1 MKKILLL
8 GTAVL
13 FAFLFFVPTA
23 DAAVRTSTAT
33 GGNWTTGSTWIG
45 GVAPTNTD
53 SAIIATTGGNS
64 VTIGANVTNAGL
76 TVNSGAILNINGTA
90 IITENGNVVVN
101 GDVNGRT
108 ATIRMNTTGRTID
121 GSGTINSII
130 LAAQNFSFLSSANLT
145 INNNINSSGRTVTNN
160 GIVYLNGNYA
170 RTGGTAV
177 WTQGTNAVVNISG
190 MFTPAANVTVNAAAA
205 GNIVNYNGAAQSLEP
220 TTYVNLTL
228 SGSGAKT
235 FITGTTAVSGKISI
249 QGTATTILTGTFT
262 PGTASTLEYKGSAT
276 QTTGN
281 EFISPWPGS
290 GGVLIENANGVTLNT
305 AKSVGARPFTIGAT
319 VANSIFNDG
328 GFQLTGTGVLNL
340 TSGTFVLG
348 SPSSA
353 TVFPSFTTRN
363 IAVGTTVEYVAGV
376 AQTVAALTYSNLTIN
391 KSAGGATL
399 SGAGTRVDGTLT
411 LTSGVLATGSNDIYI
426 SGTGSVARTSG
437 HIIGNL
443 RKYISTGAT
452 SKTFE
457 IGDSLNYTP
466 VTITFGNVT
475 IGGDLT
481 FSTTAGDHPNI
492 ATSNIDATKS
502 VNRYWTATSS
512 GITFDNY
519 SANITFTNPGDLDS
533 GVNTG
538 DLIVGQYAG
547 GVWSYPTVGTRTS
560 VSTVATGITGFGAF
574 QLGTPKP
581 ITPTKFVIL
590 PPTNG
595 TVDAPIVVTIEA
607 QNNAGAVATTYQQ
620 DVTLLK
626 SGSATGGG
634 LVNIINGVGT
644 TTISD
649 TVAETVHL
657 SLSDTQSTGLD
668 VSSTQD
674 VIFAPG
680 ATSQLLLSGVSSVIA
695 GTRGAFSVVR
705 KDQYNNLKTVGS
717 ETFYLYS
724 DSVGT
729 AKRFYDAASGGNIIT
744 SITVQ
749 NGTSS
754 ADFWYYDELAGSATI
769 TASDNAVAPDGAAG
783 ISDGTSAVTITPAAA
798 AQFSLTNQTSMVAGT
813 RLDYSVTRKDQF
825 GNLST
830 VGTSTAY
837 LYSSSLGSAKKF
849 FDSAMGSTTI
859 TSIAILPGSSSAQF
873 WYYDELAG
881 SATVTA
887 SDNAV
892 APDGNTGII
901 DGTNVIVI
909 TPASTGKF
917 ILNNP
922 GNMTAGTRLGYT
934 VTRQDIFGNAVT
946 VGSDTAHL
954 YSNSTGATKAFYD
967 ASTGGN
973 LITSITIANGL
984 SSAQFWYYDEQ
995 VGTWTVTASDNAVAP
1010 DGATGIIDATQA
1022 LTVNAAPIIA
1032 TRIVILKPTDDVVGS
1047 TIPVT
1052 VQAQDDAGNLDTTYN
1067 NSTDIT
1073 LKTSGSATPQN
1084 GVILTI
1090 VNGVATVNITDTKA
1104 ETVTL
1109 SLTATASTTLD
1120 VSSTQTVTF
1129 TTGPTAQFTLN
1140 NPGNMTA
1147 GTRLGYT
1154 VTRKD
1159 SFGNLVTAG
1168 TDTIHLY
1175 SNSTGGLGAFYSA
1188 ASGGVLITSVQISDG
1203 NSATQFWYSEG
1214 KAGTWTVTASDNAVA
1229 PDGAAGIADASQS
1242 VTVSPAATSQFLI
1255 DDPGNMTAGTRL
1267 GYTVTR
1273 KDSFGNLVTAGS
1285 NTFYMYSN
1293 STAGAFYSA
1302 ASGGSL
1308 ITSRTIVDGASTASF
1323 WYYDSAV
1330 GTWTVTAS
1338 DNAMAPDGAAGIA
1351 DASRA
1356 VTVSS
1361 APIVATQFTI
1371 IKPSDVLVGT
1381 NTTVTI
1387 RAEDNN
1393 GNLDTTYNNNVTLV
1407 VSGSA
1412 VGGGVVTITNGV
1424 GTKTIT
1430 DAVAETVTLS
1440 LLDTAGTTL
1449 DVSSTQTVTFS
1460 STPVITVSAGGQPA
1474 LVRSTVIFS
1483 GTAFPDA
1490 KLTILGVSNGN
1501 IPVRRG
1507 ATARADGSFSIR
1519 FSDLT
1524 PGIQQYFLSAIDESG
1539 RPTQTKVYPI
1549 NVNQSLIVRDV
1560 FLPPTLGFTQQAVLK
1575 GGFLGITGFASPGN
1589 TVEASIDGK
1598 PIPNIVVAS
1607 NSGEYKITFNTLDL
1621 QLGTHTVRVWQSN
1634 SSGERSDSSI
1644 ERTFLVTN
1652 LFVPQTDLNGD
1663 GAVNASD
1670 LSIFLARWLSK
1681 DSTTR
1686 KSLDF
1691 NGDGVIDIQDLSIF
1705 ARTLNK

>member
-1 MKKILLL
+1 MKKTLLL
-8 GTAVL
+8 GTAML
-13 FAFLFFVPTA
+13 FASVLLVPTA

-33 GGNWTTGSTWIG
+33 GGNWTAGGTWIG
-45 GVAPTNTD
+45 GIAPTNND

-64 VTIGANVTNAGL
+64 VTIGTNITNAGL
-76 TVNSGAILNINGTA
+76 TVNSGATLNINSTA
-90 IITENGNVVVN
+90 IITENGNIAVN
-101 GDVNGRT
+101 GDVNGGT
-108 ATIRMNTTGRTID
+108 ATIKMNTKGQTID
-121 GSGTINSII
+121 GNGTINSII

-145 INNNINSSGRTVTNN
+145 INNDIDSAGKTVTNN
-160 GIVYLNGNYA
+160 GTIYLNGNYM
-170 RTGGTAV
+170 RTGGTAI

-190 MFTPAANVTVNAAAA
+190 TFTPAANVTLTATAA
-205 GNIVNYNGAAQSLEP
+205 GNIVNYDGADQSLKP
-220 TTYVNLTL
+220 TTYANLTL

-235 FITGTTAVSGKISI
+235 FITGTTAVSGKLSM
-249 QGTATTILTGTFT
+249 QGSATTILTGTLS
-262 PGTASTLEYKGSAT
+262 PGTASTLEYKGSAA
-276 QTTGN
+276 QTTGS

-290 GGVLIENANGVTLNT
+290 GGVLIENANGVTLNA
-305 AKSVGARPFTIGAT
+305 AKSVGTKPFTIGAT
-319 VANSIFNDG
+319 IANSIFNDG
-328 GFQLTGTGVLNL
+328 GFQLTGTGTLNL
-340 TSGTFVLG
+340 ASGTFVLG
-348 SPSSA
+348 SSSSA
-353 TVFPSFTTRN
+353 TAFPSFTTRN
-363 IAVGTTVEYVAGV
+363 ISAGTTVEYVAGI

-391 KSAGGATL
+391 KGAGAATL

-411 LTSGVLATGSNDIYI
+411 LTSGNVVTGANDIYI
-426 SGTGSVARTSG
+426 SGTGNVARTSG

-443 RKYISTGAT
+443 RKYIGVGAT
-452 SKTFE
+452 SKIFE
-457 IGDSLNYTP
+457 IGDSSNYAP
-466 VTITFGNVT
+466 VSIAFGNVT
-475 IGGDLT
+475 SGGDLT

-492 ATSNIDATKS
+492 AASNIDGTKS

-512 GITFDNY
+512 AIAFDNY
-519 SANITFTNPGDLDS
+519 SAIFTFVNPGDLDS

-547 GVWSYPTVGTRTS
+547 SAWSYPTVGTRTS
-560 VSTVATGITGFGAF
+560 VSTAAGGITGFGAF
-574 QLGTPKP
+574 QLGMPKP

-590 PPTNG
+590 PPANG
-595 TVDAPIVVTIEA
+595 TVDAPIMVTIEA
-607 QNNAGAVATTYQQ
+607 QNNAGAIATTYQQ

-634 LVNIINGVGT
+634 LVNIVNGVGT

-649 TVAETVHL
+649 MVAETVHL
-657 SLSDTQSTGLD
+657 SLSDTQGTGLD

-674 VIFAPG
+674 VIFSPG
-680 ATSQLLLSGVSSVIA
+680 ATAQLFLSGVSSTVA
-695 GTRGAFSVVR
+695 GTRGMFAVTR
-705 KDQYNNLKTVGS
+705 KDQYNNLKTMGS

-724 DSVGT
+724 DSAGS

-754 ADFWYYDELAGSATI
+754 AQFWYYDELAGSATI
-769 TASDNAVAPDGAAG
+769 TASDNAVAPDGATG
-783 ISDGTSAVTITPAAA
+783 IKDGTSIVMITPGAA

-837 LYSSSLGSAKKF
+837 LYSSSAGGMKKF
-849 FDSAMGSTTI
+849 FDSATGSTTI
-859 TSIAILPGSSSAQF
+859 TNVAILPGSSSAQF

-881 SATVTA
+881 SATITA

-892 APDGNTGII
+892 APDGATGII
-901 DGTNVIVI
+901 DGTNAIVIV
-909 TPASTGKF
+909 PASTGKF

-934 VTRQDIFGNAVT
+934 VTRQDIFGNTVT

-967 ASTGGN
+967 ASAGGN
-973 LITSITIANGL
+973 LVTSMVITNGS
-984 SSAQFWYYDEQ
+984 SSANFWYYDEQ
-995 VGTWTVTASDNAVAP
+995 VGTWTITASDNAVAP
-1010 DGATGIIDATQA
+1010 DGATGIADASQSV
-1022 LTVNAAPIIA
+1022 TVNAAPIIA
-1032 TRIVILKPTDDVVGS
+1032 TRIVILKPTDGVVGS

-1052 VQAQDDAGNLDTTYN
+1052 VQAQDNSGNLDTTYN

-1073 LKTSGSATPQN
+1073 LKTSGLATPQN
-1084 GVILTI
+1084 GVVLTI
-1090 VNGVATVNITDTKA
+1090 VNGVGTVNITDTKA

-1129 TTGPTAQFTLN
+1129 TTGPTAQFILN

-1175 SNSTGGLGAFYSA
+1175 SNATGGLGAFYSA
-1188 ASGGVLITSVQISDG
+1188 LSGGIQITSVQITDG
-1203 NSATQFWYSEG
+1203 SSATQFWYSEG
-1214 KAGTWTVTASDNAVA
+1214 KAGTWVVTASDNAVA
-1229 PDGAAGIADASQS
+1229 PDGATGIADASQS
-1242 VTVSPAATSQFLI
+1242 VTVSPATTSQFLI
-1255 DDPGNMTAGTRL
+1255 DNPGNMTAGTRL

-1293 STAGAFYSA
+1293 STSSAFYGG
-1302 ASGGSL
+1302 ASGGSP
-1308 ITSRTIVDGASTASF
+1308 IASRTIADGASTASF
-1323 WYYDSAV
+1323 WYYDTAV
-1330 GTWTVTAS
+1330 GTWTITAS
-1338 DNAMAPDGAAGIA
+1338 DNSSTPDGAVGIA
-1351 DASRA
+1351 DASQS
-1356 VTVSS
+1356 VTVSNT
-1361 APIVATQFTI
+1361 PIIATRFTI
-1371 IKPSDVLVGT
+1371 IKPNDTLVGT

-1387 RAEDNN
+1387 RVEDNS
-1393 GNLDTTYNNNVTLV
+1393 GNLDTTYNNSVTLV

-1412 VGGGVVTITNGV
+1412 VGGGIVTVTNGI

-1430 DAVAETVTLS
+1430 DTVAETVTLS
-1440 LLDTAGTTL
+1440 LLDTASTTL

-1460 STPVITVSAGGQPA
+1460 STPVMTVSAGGEPA
-1474 LVRSTVIFS
+1474 LIRSTVIFS
-1483 GTAFPDA
+1483 GTAFPGA

-1507 ATARADGSFSIR
+1507 ATARADGAFSIR
-1519 FSDLT
+1519 FNDTT
-1524 PGIQQYFLSAIDESG
+1524 PGIQQYFLSATDESG

-1549 NVNQSLIVRDV
+1549 NANQTLIVRDV

-1589 TVEASIDGK
+1589 TIEASIDGK
-1598 PIPNIVVAS
+1598 SIPNIVVAGS
-1607 NSGEYKITFNTLDL
+1607 SGEYKIAFNTLDL

-1634 SSGERSDSSI
+1634 SSGERSDSSV

-1652 LFVPQTDLNGD
+1652 LFVPKTDLNGD
-1663 GAVNASD
+1663 GVVNASD

-1681 DSTTR
+1681 DPATR